1 MAWTEAA
8 LEELGL
14 APAWVRRDA
23 ARAADVNEAAAHAAG
38 EAAVAAVAR
47 GAQPASPD
55 APREPARRIARDSGR
70 DGGGD
75 GGQDGGQDG
84 ASGDAGSASPN
95 DAAHAMARV
104 AGAEASAAD
113 AVADE
118 HAALARQA
126 GDGRGQTRQAAAESG
141 ARAAADAP
149 APAAA
154 PASRTRDATIA
165 RGASPDEP
173 GVAGVV
179 GVVGVADEPSVAGG
193 ARRARTS
200 GGGADVPAR
209 ALDWTDAA
217 EATRPAAAPAPAA
230 LTGGDAGA
238 AASDEDMSWFDLEPV
253 HEPVLP
259 DVAARPAATTPSV
272 AELGWDELRARV
284 ADCERCRLCEKRTNT
299 VFGVGD
305 EHADWM
311 LVGEAPGENEDKQGE
326 PFVGQAGKL
335 LDNMLRA
342 LALKRGE
349 NVYIAN
355 VIKCRP
361 PGNRNP
367 EPDEVARCEPYLQR
381 QVALVKPKLI
391 VALGRFAAQT
401 LLKTDESIA
410 SMRGR
415 VHQYEGVP
423 VIVTYHPAYLLRSLQ
438 DKAKAWSDLCLA
450 NDTYRSAAP
459 AADPP

>member
-70 DGGGD
+70 DGG
-75 GGQDGGQDG
+75 QDG

-118 HAALARQA
+118 RAALARQA
-126 GDGRGQTRQAAAESG
+126 GDGRGQARQAAAESG
-141 ARAAADAP
+141 VRAAADAP

-154 PASRTRDATIA
+154 PESRTRDATIA

-173 GVAGVV
+173 

-200 GGGADVPAR
+200 GGGAEVPAS
-209 ALDWTDAA
+209 ALDLTDAA

-305 EHADWM
+305 ERADWM

-401 LLKTDESIA
+401 LLKTDGSIA

>member
-38 EAAVAAVAR
+38 ETAVAAVAR

-55 APREPARRIARDSGR
+55 APREPARRIAREGGR
-70 DGGGD
+70 DGG
-75 GGQDGGQDG
+75 QNG

-104 AGAEASAAD
+104 AGAEASAAA

-126 GDGRGQTRQAAAESG
+126 GDGRGQARQAAAESG

-173 GVAGVV
+173 GV
-179 GVVGVADEPSVAGG
+179 VGVADEPSVAGG

-200 GGGADVPAR
+200 GGGAEVPAS
-209 ALDWTDAA
+209 ALDLTDAA

-305 EHADWM
+305 ERADWM

-401 LLKTDESIA
+401 LLKTDGSIA

>member
-38 EAAVAAVAR
+38 ETAVAAVAR

-55 APREPARRIARDSGR
+55 APREPARRIARDGGR
-70 DGGGD
+70 
-75 GGQDGGQDG
+75 DGGQDG

-104 AGAEASAAD
+104 AGAEASAAA

-118 HAALARQA
+118 RAALARQA

-173 GVAGVV
+173 GVAGVAGVV

-193 ARRARTS
+193 ERRARTS
-200 GGGADVPAR
+200 GGGADVPAS

-284 ADCERCRLCEKRTNT
+284 ADCARCRLCEKRTNT

-401 LLKTDESIA
+401 LLKTDGSIA